1 MKKKISKKKQP
12 KRKQK
17 IDVVLASLLNLELQ
31 VKELI
36 KKIEQLKYSQPYYPN
51 PNLPAPQ
58 SPQQPSQPN
67 PWFKPAW
74 PNTDQPIVWENTST
88 MSKKDSNWEA
98 IENGW
103 Q

>member
-1 MKKKISKKKQP
+1 MKKKTKKST

-17 IDVVLASLLNLELQ
+17 IDVVIESLLNLEQ
-31 VKELI
+31 KVKELI
-36 KKIEQLKYSQPYYPN
+36 KKVEQLQYSQPYYPN